1 MGMLNVE
8 YVIEGYLVG
17 YSHYSKKDETGE
29 EKEWFL
35 YYVLVGQREDKETGL
50 FFRPQV
56 EKIFRPKEALG
67 PENIKLMKRV
77 RLIAYENKEA
87 DGTIKT
93 KYRDIKVLN

>member
-17 YSHYSKKDETGE
+17 YSHYKKKDESGE

-50 FFRPQV
+50 FF
-56 EKIFRPKEALG
+56 
-67 PENIKLMKRV
+67 V
-77 RLIAYENKEA
+77 R
-87 DGTIKT
+87 
-93 KYRDIKVLN
+93 R